1 MIKTFNINLAGQIF
15 NINEDAYE
23 QLSGYFNTLRSFY
36 ANEEDK
42 DEIIR
47 DIEARFAELFLA
59 KGKNYIVT
67 KEDTDAVIQMM
78 GNPQEFDEENAQQA
92 SASSAEKQTASTAN
106 TITIGKRLYR
116 DFDNGL
122 ITGVCAGLSAYF
134 GINDAI
140 WMRLL
145 FIGLTIFGFGSPI
158 LVYIILSLIMPKAE
172 TATQKLEMKGEP
184 INLSNIVKSVNEEPS
199 NVKSKGIF
207 NQVISF
213 FGAGVMIFFKFL
225 LWIGIAFAIFI
236 GGILIFA
243 LFVALIAFSI
253 IALFGIPI
261 ANNYFFTSASD
272 GWFFG
277 IGALLICIIPV
288 IFGIVALVHILS
300 KKLKP
305 LKKQVVLPLLGLF
318 LFGFLLINI
327 SGYNAKK
334 LINEKKKINQNYAL
348 NYDYKSDTIVLAM
361 NPELKDEDYF
371 DNMNI
376 NGVSDLVDF
385 INDHD
390 DKFFPVE
397 IEIYP
402 SATDSFSIVKEFSA
416 NGKTEKEAIEN
427 ATSFIHNIKQN
438 NNKVIIDPYIQ
449 FSSSKV
455 KFRNQKLKIK
465 VYVPE
470 GKYIRWDKR
479 TEQYMD
485 QDKLQE
491 SINWDNIKGITP
503 PEPPLPPLP
512 PNVNQKRKIEIR
524 SSKDGD
530 STPDKII
537 INIDSDNQDMNEA
550 LDRAQEKLDAAREK
564 LEEVENIN
572 IIIDDNGSDEI
583 LFKQH
588 YIFRMVNGELVA
600 VD

>member
-23 QLSGYFNTLRSFY
+23 QLSGYFNSLRSFY

-92 SASSAEKQTASTAN
+92 SASSAEKQTTSTAN

-479 TEQYMD
+479 TEHYMD

-550 LDRAQEKLDAAREK
+550 LDKAQEKLDAAREK

-572 IIIDDNGSDEI
+572 IIIDDNGMDEI

-588 YIFRMVNGELVA
+588 YIFRMVNGELIA

>member
-23 QLSGYFNTLRSFY
+23 QLSGYFNSLRSFY
-36 ANEEDK
+36 ANEDDK

-92 SASSAEKQTASTAN
+92 SANSSETSTAAAST
-106 TITIGKRLYR
+106 TVSTGKRLYR

-184 INLSNIVKSVNEEPS
+184 INLSNIVKSVNEEPT

-236 GGILIFA
+236 GGILLFA
-243 LFVALIAFSI
+243 LFVALIAFSMI
-253 IALFGIPI
+253 SLFGIPI
-261 ANNYFFTSASD
+261 ANNYFFTNASD

-318 LFGFLLINI
+318 LFGFLLLNI
-327 SGYNAKK
+327 SGFNAKK

-348 NYDYKSDTIVLAM
+348 NYNYKSDTIILSM

-371 DNMNI
+371 DNVNI
-376 NGVSDLVDF
+376 NGVSDLIDF

-416 NGKTEKEAIEN
+416 NGKTEKEAIEY

-449 FSSSKV
+449 FSTNKV

-470 GKYIRWDKR
+470 GKYIKWDKR

-512 PNVNQKRKIEIR
+512 PNVNQKRKIEIKT
-524 SSKDGD
+524 SKNGD
-530 STPDKII
+530 TTPDKII
-537 INIDSDNQDMNEA
+537 INIDSDNKDMNEA
-550 LDRAQEKLDAAREK
+550 LDKAQQKIEEARERI
-564 LEEVENIN
+564 EEVENIN
-572 IIIDDNGSDEI
+572 IIIDDNELDDR

-588 YIFRMVNGELVA
+588 YIFRMVNGELIA